1 METQGHEAP
10 YFIKP
15 SGFRPNSLFI
25 GREVELQ
32 QLHRLLFDQKRRAEG
47 TSAVLIQSLPGGGG
61 TYLARQYV
69 YEHKDDFPG
78 GIFWLHAKSESE
90 LTAGFWDI
98 ACAAALIDTRTGDH
112 DSGPTISP
120 FIIRVRN
127 WFSRRQDW
135 LLVLDG
141 IHFDKAT
148 TNFLPDSKNTSIIF
162 TSTERVAGGDRY
174 YLNPQVM
181 ELPLLSAREAQR
193 LLLLELGKK
202 EPFSKDELRYSMEL
216 VQAMGF
222 LPVVIHTMAQ
232 RVKFTEEP
240 LSKFAKSY
248 SSEPRL
254 RGLGA
259 YIEVV
264 NSLKQLGASEALNLM
279 YLLCFFGKNIP
290 VEMIPLGL
298 KELDIDVRTADPVIG
313 KTLNNTFKI
322 LRSFALIDRSERDRF
337 DDNASIISRDGNEE
351 LVPDVDTI
359 ELHSVV
365 QGFFIDTLLTEDTL
379 PLWLSRAITL
389 FCTSFDTADEKIGRK
404 TNAGRVEDYRIYEI
418 HGETLE
424 RHLTKFWKISKDLDQ
439 RRLQDKDRARLNATR
454 IDIRKQIRRRT
465 LDITNSIDGGWSN
478 TFQSSVFDR
487 TNSGNT
493 EPNSPDTFPGPG
505 ISRVSTWSV
514 EPVDTMQGLES
525 PMGIA
530 GDLEQFPLHQ
540 SQPLYPLQLP
550 YPEDDRGYGSDGDRA
565 TPRRRRTSA
574 AKREPRP
581 NSANARDTKPLPYP
595 FTEPAYP
602 SDEGDYTGERMAR
615 GALSVPNFHEEM
627 HDPMSGRQP
636 LSYADWKRAQSARKD
651 TPSLASLDQA
661 TEDGTAMRSLL
672 AKQSKYRDSAGTFRS
687 MSSIDPRISRETVR
701 GLLQKGDPSPISRGQ
716 LTGLSVAEASLA
728 KLNMV
733 NPAPGRSAGPI
744 SWGSTAEA
752 RRSPGLGIGKNLK
765 APAMAEVTKDNAT
778 SDIRPTSRG

>member
-15 SGFRPNSLFI
+15 SGFRPNSLFV

-47 TSAVLIQSLPGGGG
+47 TSAVLIQSMPGGGG

-112 DSGPTISP
+112 DSGTTISP

-141 IHFDKAT
+141 IHFDEAMTK
-148 TNFLPDSKNTSIIF
+148 FLPDSNNTSIIF
-162 TSTERVAGGDRY
+162 TSTERGAGGDRH

-322 LRSFALIDRSERDRF
+322 LRSFALIDRSERGRF
-337 DDNASIISRDGNEE
+337 DDNASIISR
-351 LVPDVDTI
+351 
-359 ELHSVV
+359 
-365 QGFFIDTLLTEDTL
+365 
-379 PLWLSRAITL
+379 
-389 FCTSFDTADEKIGRK
+389 
-404 TNAGRVEDYRIYEI
+404 YY
-418 HGETLE
+418 
-424 RHLTKFWKISKDLDQ
+424 
-439 RRLQDKDRARLNATR
+439 
-454 IDIRKQIRRRT
+454 
-465 LDITNSIDGGWSN
+465 
-478 TFQSSVFDR
+478 
-487 TNSGNT
+487 
-493 EPNSPDTFPGPG
+493 
-505 ISRVSTWSV
+505 
-514 EPVDTMQGLES
+514 
-525 PMGIA
+525 
-530 GDLEQFPLHQ
+530 
-540 SQPLYPLQLP
+540 
-550 YPEDDRGYGSDGDRA
+550 
-565 TPRRRRTSA
+565 
-574 AKREPRP
+574 
-581 NSANARDTKPLPYP
+581 
-595 FTEPAYP
+595 
-602 SDEGDYTGERMAR
+602 
-615 GALSVPNFHEEM
+615 
-627 HDPMSGRQP
+627 
-636 LSYADWKRAQSARKD
+636 
-651 TPSLASLDQA
+651 
-661 TEDGTAMRSLL
+661 
-672 AKQSKYRDSAGTFRS
+672 
-687 MSSIDPRISRETVR
+687 
-701 GLLQKGDPSPISRGQ
+701 
-716 LTGLSVAEASLA
+716 
-728 KLNMV
+728 
-733 NPAPGRSAGPI
+733 
-744 SWGSTAEA
+744 
-752 RRSPGLGIGKNLK
+752 
-765 APAMAEVTKDNAT
+765 
-778 SDIRPTSRG
+778 